1 VAEQGGEEKTEKA
14 TPKKLKDARKEG
26 NIFQSKEVAIAIST
40 IAIFS
45 VLRIYMTTI
54 YGNIVSLFQNSF
66 SYMSTV
72 DEITA
77 ETVSNVLLN
86 GFYIMLACTL
96 PIMLI
101 AMVIGILA
109 YGVQTRFLFTMKK
122 LQPKFSKLNPLSG
135 IKNIFSMKS
144 LFEVVKSLIKMVI
157 IIAVIYSQFMGLL
170 EQSLTLMS
178 ADLLSAIAIVF
189 DSIYSLG
196 LKLSLAFIVI
206 AVVDFFYQRY
216 DYDKRMKMT
225 KKEVKEE
232 FKQTEGDPQIK
243 GRIRQQQRRMSQAR
257 MMQRIPEADVI
268 VRNPTHFAV
277 ALAYDPKV
285 SKAPVVVAKGQDFV
299 AARIIEEA
307 DKYDIP
313 MIENKPLAR
322 SLYKT
327 IPLES
332 EISPE
337 FYTAIAE
344 VLAWVHSLGKLK
356 ALQEK

>member
-1 VAEQGGEEKTEKA
+1 MAEQGGEEKTEKA

-26 NIFQSKEVAIAIST
+26 NIFQSKEVAIALST
-40 IAIFS
+40 IAIFA

-54 YGNIVSLFQNSF
+54 YGNIVSLFQNSL

-72 DEITA
+72 DEINS
-77 ETVSNVLLN
+77 ETVNSILVN

-96 PIMLI
+96 PLMLV
-101 AMVIGILA
+101 AMVVGVIS
-109 YGVQTRFLFTMKK
+109 YGAQTRFLFTAKK

-135 IKNIFSMKS
+135 IKNIFSFKS
-144 LFEVVKSLIKMVI
+144 LFEIAKSLVKMII
-157 IIAVIYSQFMGLL
+157 IIAVIYSQFMDLL

-178 ADLLSAIAIVF
+178 ADLLNAIAIIF
-189 DSIYSLG
+189 DSIYNLA

-206 AVVDFFYQRY
+206 AVVDFFYQRF
-216 DYDKRMKMT
+216 DYDKRMRMT

-243 GRIRQQQRRMSQAR
+243 SRIRQQQRKMSQAR

-285 SKAPVVVAKGQDFV
+285 SKAPVVIAKGQDFI

-322 SLYKT
+322 SLYKS
-327 IPLES
+327 IPLEC

-337 FYTAIAE
+337 YYTAIAE

-356 ALQEK
+356 ALKE